1 MASAL
6 EKLPPRPAPTC
17 AYTWNEASPSARL
30 VYLRDADE
38 ANQVLSRLQPGP
50 LGFDLEWKPTYV
62 KGGHENR
69 VALVQLANGDTI
81 HLIQISAMKEFPSK
95 LREILE
101 DGSYIK
107 AGVGIQGDTKKLFT
121 DWGVSVR
128 SCADLSLL
136 ARTVDGARWRGK
148 YNVSI
153 GLARLVEIYPYRL
166 LGKGKITR
174 SNWEGW
180 LKPAQQQYAANDAH
194 AGFHLYQLLMA
205 MA

>member
-1 MASAL
+1 L
-6 EKLPPRPAPTC
+6 HPP
-17 AYTWNEASPSARL
+17 
-30 VYLRDADE
+30 
-38 ANQVLSRLQPGP
+38 
-50 LGFDLEWKPTYV
+50 
-62 KGGHENR
+62 
-69 VALVQLANGDTI
+69 
-81 HLIQISAMKEFPSK
+81 
-95 LREILE
+95 
-101 DGSYIK
+101 
-107 AGVGIQGDTKKLFT
+107 GDTKKLFT

-180 LKPAQQQYAANDAH
+180 LKPAQQQCELSVPSFDAGSTH
-194 AGFHLYQLLMA
+194 YNMVF
-205 MA
+205 